1 MNNIIKFMIL
11 IVFAGC
17 LLACKNDDSSKK
29 TGQQNYVVK
38 TEKMHERLF
47 FTGTIQPLQESTI
60 TSPLDAVVES
70 MEYHYGQM
78 VKNNDVVVTLNSS
91 DLQKQFN
98 DTLTDYLKAK
108 DSFGVAKAK
117 FTGTQELW
125 DAGLISKNNYLS
137 EKSSLATSRVSLMQ
151 SARKLTEMLEKMDDD
166 NQELSA
172 LSIAEF
178 EKVRQALTGNH
189 NLIHLRAP
197 AEGILLYPPKS
208 TDDNAS
214 HLSVG
219 SAVKAGQ
226 VIGLIGDL
234 SGVSVEIDVPE
245 IDIDKIHPG
254 MKATITGVALGK
266 QVLQGEVVSVNA
278 QAIASSGSS
287 LPSFTAMVEV
297 KKLTDSQKPW
307 IKVGMSAAI
316 ELEVESESQLLVP
329 IAAVSRDKG
338 ASVVTVRQS
347 DGKVVTRQVA
357 TGGAQADKVIIE
369 SGLRSGDVVVYDQ

>member
-1 MNNIIKFMIL
+1 
-11 IVFAGC
+11 
-17 LLACKNDDSSKK
+17 
-29 TGQQNYVVK
+29 
-38 TEKMHERLF
+38 
-47 FTGTIQPLQESTI
+47 
-60 TSPLDAVVES
+60 